1 MWQSI
6 AGWLATGVGVY
17 SVLGV
22 VFAVPFVVRGVGKID
37 PVAQNGTWGFRIL
50 IFPGSVALWPI
61 LLRRWVRNSPMPVE
75 QNSHRQCA
83 QKNLEARS

>member
-6 AGWLATGVGVY
+6 AGWFAAGMGVY
-17 SVLGV
+17 AVLGV

-37 PVAQNGTWGFRIL
+37 PVAQNGTWGFRVL

-61 LLRRWVRNSPMPVE
+61 LLLRWARNSPMPAE

-83 QKNLEARS
+83 QKHLEAQS